1 VGATLEVYD
10 VDAVEVAAR
19 EGARPLRPPL
29 FPRVVPYLFVAPAVG
44 LVLVVTFYPFV
55 YSVYLSF
62 LATPSRSLQTTFTG
76 LGNYREV
83 FTDPVFYRV
92 IRNTLVW
99 TIASTLL
106 DVALG
111 LVAAVAVNNLKVLR
125 GAVRAALLLPYV
137 VGYVVA
143 SYAWLWLLH
152 GEYGLINGMLVT
164 WHLLREPVSFLTD
177 LSLVL
182 PSLILA
188 NVWKTFP
195 FAMLMLL
202 AGLQNVPEQLVMA
215 ARMDRASAWRT
226 FWEVTVPAIWPVLT
240 VTALLL
246 AFHNF
251 NSFTIPWIM
260 TGGGPLHRSEIITN
274 YIYNQAFTR
283 LNFGLAAATSCVTF
297 ALLMIFAVVYV
308 RALSRGEAAR

>member
-1 VGATLEVYD
+1 VNAQEVHD
-10 VDAVEVAAR
+10 VDAVGVAVR

-29 FPRVVPYLFVAPAVG
+29 LPRVLPYLFVAPAVA
-44 LVLVVTFYPFV
+44 LVLVVTIYPFI

-62 LATPSRSLQTTFTG
+62 FATPSRSMNLTFTG
-76 LGNYREV
+76 LGNYRVV

-99 TIASTLL
+99 TVASTAI
-106 DVALG
+106 DVVLG

-137 VGYVVA
+137 VGFVVA

-152 GEYGLINGMLVT
+152 GEYGLINGALVT
-164 WHLLREPVSFLTD
+164 WHLVREPVSFLGN

-202 AGLQNVPEQLVMA
+202 AGLQNVPEQLLMA
-215 ARMDRASAWRT
+215 ARMDRASSWRT
-226 FWEVTVPAIWPVLT
+226 FWEVTLPAIWPVLT
-240 VTALLL
+240 VTTMLLTI
-246 AFHNF
+246 HNF

-274 YIYNQAFTR
+274 YIYNQAFTQ

-297 ALLMIFAVVYV
+297 ALLMMFAVAYV
-308 RALSRGEAAR
+308 RALSRGEGAR